1 VTRLS
6 SPASLAFR
14 FMSSLMPLTFFTSFI
29 TDQAVTIFRN
39 AANHGRHKLHPLL
52 QARPALCILQVHSI
66 LLHRMSADGLAS
78 PQAVLQEVLL
88 ILSSPRFRL
97 EARPILPSRLE
108 SPRIDLGQLRRTEC
122 RTSTSYLVVYEARR
136 TIFRKMA
143 NLAQHL
149 PFHPT

>member
-1 VTRLS
+1 MA
-6 SPASLAFR
+6 PFGDASQQPSQSR
-14 FMSSLMPLTFFTSFI
+14 NY
-29 TDQAVTIFRN
+29 QAVYSTTVFRD
-39 AANHGRHKLHPLL
+39 AANHGRHKLHPLQ

-66 LLHRMSADGLAS
+66 LLRRMSADGLAS
-78 PQAVLQEVLL
+78 PRAVLQEAL

-108 SPRIDLGQLRRTEC
+108 SPRIDLGRLRRTKC
-122 RTSTSYLVVYEARR
+122 RTSTSYLVVYGARR